1 MVRNPVRA
9 PARLFATAV
18 GLAAALAL
26 APSIFAMGATVT
38 RGEFNAFATGVGLPI
53 TGRAQMI
60 RTPDGKTIV
69 SIHVTGLAPNTS
81 YPAHVHQLPCGI
93 SDADGH
99 YRNDPAGPA
108 APPNKIWPLFTTD
121 ADGVGNGYAKVEWAA
136 GATAQAVVV
145 HAPSGLK
152 IACADL
158 S

>member
-1 MVRNPVRA
+1 MVANRV
-9 PARLFATAV
+9 PARARFLIAAC
-18 GLAAALAL
+18 GLATALAL
-26 APSIFAMGATVT
+26 APSILAMGATVT
-38 RGEFNAFATGVGLPI
+38 RGEFAAFATGIGLPI
-53 TGRAQMI
+53 GGRAQMV

-81 YPAHVHQLPCGI
+81 YPAHVHQLPCDT

-108 APPNKIWPLFTTD
+108 APPNEIWPLFTTD
-121 ADGVGNGYAKVEWAA
+121 GEGVGNGK
-136 GATAQAVVV
+136 ATVDWVARASAQAVVV

-158 S
+158 R